1 MINFNIIQSD
11 EKVAEQISTFLIKNN
26 YALQTHIDTNK
37 ILTSDGEKSTIR
49 LFFITKALLYSSIE
63 KQIIEK
69 FYSKELIIYATP
81 VSHISE
87 AFGEQLRLNIKA
99 V

>member
-11 EKVAEQISTFLIKNN
+11 AKVAEQMSTFLIKNN

-37 ILTSDGEKSTIR
+37 ILTLDGERNTIR
-49 LFFITKALLYSSIE
+49 LFFITKSLLYSTIE
-63 KQIIEK
+63 KSITDNY
-69 FYSKELIIYATP
+69 YSEELIIYATP

-87 AFGEQLRLNIKA
+87 ALGEQLRINIKA